1 MITGRFPLPRWFSFL
16 SLLIA
21 FVLLRF
27 SLGLRVVPTF
37 TWLFPVFMMA
47 WVRSNKPGWGLLLC
61 WVSSTLAV
69 AINILPISF
78 MWGGQLITWMIA
90 AIVGS
95 LWSVPFAVD
104 RLISH
109 RFSGILSTLV
119 FPVSWVTV
127 EYLSSSSPFMGTAFV
142 LALTQFDFPLMT
154 QISSVTGIW
163 GISFLVVWL
172 APVVCLALE
181 HRFEWA
187 KVARPVSLFLIV
199 LIAVLCFGGIG
210 LGLDRPNSPTVRVAG
225 VTASSRG
232 GTLESGVS
240 LLKTYV
246 PQAAAGGA
254 KIVMLHEGA
263 IFIAAEDE
271 SAMIRVGQELARQE
285 GVYLLLGLQV
295 EDKDRSLPFENKI
308 IFIAPDGELISEYLK
323 QRLVPGEMATFVRG
337 EGPAPVLETPHGN
350 IAVLICS
357 DAFYQDFVRRQV
369 GESGAD
375 ILLVP
380 AWDFEG
386 VKYFWPYGTA
396 FRAIE
401 NGFAMF
407 RVARESVTI
416 AVDYQGRPLVL
427 SDYFLT
433 DQSIVY
439 ADLPTEGRETVYS
452 LLGDW
457 FAWLSIAG
465 LVLLVV
471 MAIAKRESEG
481 KQLVTPIQR
490 ETI

>member
-1 MITGRFPLPRWFSFL
+1 
-16 SLLIA
+16 
-21 FVLLRF
+21 
-27 SLGLRVVPTF
+27 
-37 TWLFPVFMMA
+37 MMA
-47 WVRSNKPGWGLLLC
+47 WVRSNTPGRGLLLC

-69 AINILPISF
+69 AINILPVGF
-78 MWGGQLITWMIA
+78 MWGGPLISWMIA
-90 AIVGS
+90 GIVGS
-95 LWSVPFAVD
+95 LLFVPFAVD

-109 RFSGILSTLV
+109 RLPGILSTLA

-127 EYLSSSSPFMGTAFV
+127 EYLSSSSPFMGTTFV
-142 LALTQFDFPLMT
+142 LALTQFDFPLIT

-181 HRFEWA
+181 NGFEWSR
-187 KVARPVSLFLIV
+187 VARPVSLFLAV
-199 LIAVLCFGGIG
+199 LIAVLCFGGIE
-210 LGLDRPNSPTVRVAG
+210 LGLDRPTSPTVRVAG
-225 VTASSRG
+225 VTASSRD

-240 LLKTYV
+240 LLNTYA
-246 PQAAAGGA
+246 PQAAAAGA
-254 KIVMLHEGA
+254 SIVMLHEGA
-263 IFIAAEDE
+263 ISIAAEDE
-271 SAMIRVGQELARQE
+271 PALIGAGQELARQA

-295 EDKDRSLPFENKI
+295 EDEDRSLPYENKTV
-308 IFIAPDGELISEYLK
+308 FIAPDGELLSEYLK
-323 QRLVPGEMATFVRG
+323 QGLVPGEIATFVRG

-357 DAFYQDFVRRQV
+357 DAFFPDIVRRQV
-369 GESGAD
+369 GRSGAD

-380 AWDFEG
+380 AWDFQG
-386 VKYFWPYGTA
+386 VEYFWPYGTA
-396 FRAIE
+396 FWAIE

-407 RVARESVTI
+407 RVARESLTI

-427 SDYFLT
+427 SNYFLT
-433 DQSIVY
+433 DQSIIY
-439 ADLPTEGRETVYS
+439 ADLPTEGRETVYT

-471 MAIAKRESEG
+471 MAKAKRKPEG
-481 KQLVTPIQR
+481 KQLVAPDQR

>member
-1 MITGRFPLPRWFSFL
+1 MNSVRLPLPKWFSFL
-16 SLLIA
+16 ALLIA

-27 SLGLRVVPTF
+27 SLGPRAVPTF
-37 TWLFPVFMMA
+37 VWLFPVFMMA

-69 AINILPISF
+69 AIIILPYAF
-78 MWGGQLITWMIA
+78 MWGGPLICWMIA
-90 AIVGS
+90 GIVGS
-95 LWSVPFAVD
+95 LFFLPFAVD
-104 RLISH
+104 RLIIH
-109 RFSGILSTLV
+109 RLSGILSTLV
-119 FPVSWVTV
+119 FPLTWVTV
-127 EYLSSSSPFMGTAFV
+127 EYLSSFSPSMGTAFV
-142 LALTQFDFPLMT
+142 LALTQFDFPLIT
-154 QISSVTGIW
+154 QICSVTGIW

-172 APVVCLALE
+172 APVVCPALE
-181 HRFEWA
+181 HRFEWSR
-187 KVARPVSLFLIV
+187 VARPVSLFLVV
-199 LIAVLCFGGIG
+199 LIAVLCFGGIE
-210 LGLDRPNSPTVRVAG
+210 LGLDRPTSPTVRVAG
-225 VTASSRG
+225 VTASSRD

-240 LLKTYV
+240 LLNTYV
-246 PQAAAGGA
+246 PQAAAAGA
-254 KIVMLHEGA
+254 RIVMLHEGA

-271 SAMIRVGQELARQE
+271 PALMRAGQEMARQE

-295 EDKDRSLPFENKI
+295 EDEDQSLPYENKTF
-308 IFIAPDGELISEYLK
+308 FIAPDGELLSEYLK
-323 QRLVPGEMATFVRG
+323 QGLVPSEMASFVRG
-337 EGPAPVLETPHGN
+337 ERSAPVLETPHGN

-357 DAFYQDFVRRQV
+357 DTFSPDLVRRQV
-369 GESGAD
+369 GRSGAD

-380 AWDFEG
+380 AWDFQG
-386 VKYFWPYGTA
+386 VEYFWPYGTA

-427 SDYFLT
+427 SNYFLT

-439 ADLPTEGRETVYS
+439 ADLSTEGRETVYS

-471 MAIAKRESEG
+471 MAIAKRKSEK
-481 KQLVTPIQR
+481 KQRVTPDQR
-490 ETI
+490 EPH

>member
-1 MITGRFPLPRWFSFL
+1 
-16 SLLIA
+16 
-21 FVLLRF
+21 
-27 SLGLRVVPTF
+27 
-37 TWLFPVFMMA
+37 MMA

-61 WVSSTLAV
+61 WVSSILAV
-69 AINILPISF
+69 AINILPVGF
-78 MWGGQLITWMIA
+78 MWGGKLITWMIA
-90 AIVGS
+90 GIVGS

-109 RFSGILSTLV
+109 RFPGILATLA

-172 APVVCLALE
+172 APVVCLVLE
-181 HRFEWA
+181 HRFEWTR
-187 KVARPVSLFLIV
+187 VARPVSLFLIV

-210 LGLDRPNSPTVRVAG
+210 LGLDRQTSPTVRMAG
-225 VTASSRG
+225 VTASSRD
-232 GTLESGVS
+232 GTLESGIS
-240 LLKTYV
+240 LLNTYV
-246 PQAAAGGA
+246 PQAAAAGA
-254 KIVMLHEGA
+254 RIVMLHEGA

-271 SAMIRVGQELARQE
+271 PALMRAGQELARQE

-295 EDKDRSLPFENKI
+295 EDEDRSLPYENKAL
-308 IFIAPDGELISEYLK
+308 FIAPDGELLSEYLK
-323 QRLVPGEMATFVRG
+323 QRLVPGEMADFVRG
-337 EGPAPVLETPHGN
+337 EGSAPVLETPHGN
-350 IAVLICS
+350 IAVMICS
-357 DAFYQDFVRRQV
+357 DTFFPDLVRRQV
-369 GESGAD
+369 GRSGAD

-380 AWDFEG
+380 AWDFQGAE
-386 VKYFWPYGTA
+386 YFWPYGTA

-416 AVDYQGRPLVL
+416 AVDYQGRPVVL
-427 SDYFLT
+427 SNYFLT

-439 ADLPTEGRETVYS
+439 ADLSTEGRETVYS

-457 FAWLSIAG
+457 LAWLSIAG

-471 MAIAKRESEG
+471 MAIAKRKSEG
-481 KQLVTPIQR
+481 KQLVTPDQR

>member
-1 MITGRFPLPRWFSFL
+1 MNSGRLSLPRWFSFL

-27 SLGLRVVPTF
+27 SIGLRVVPTF

-47 WVRSNKPGWGLLLC
+47 WVRSNRLGWGLLLC
-61 WVSSTLAV
+61 WVSSILAL
-69 AINILPISF
+69 AINILPVGF
-78 MWGGQLITWMIA
+78 MWGGNLITWMIA
-90 AIVGS
+90 GIVGCM
-95 LWSVPFAVD
+95 WSVPFAVD

-109 RFSGILSTLV
+109 RFSGILSTLA

-142 LALTQFDFPLMT
+142 LALTQFDSPLLT

-163 GISFLVVWL
+163 GISFLIVWL

-181 HRFEWA
+181 HRFKWA

-254 KIVMLHEGA
+254 RIVMLHEGA

-271 SAMIRVGQELARQE
+271 PAMIRVGQELARQE

-295 EDKDRSLPFENKI
+295 EDKDRSLPFENKTI
-308 IFIAPDGELISEYLK
+308 MIAPDGGLISEYLK
-323 QRLVPGEMATFVRG
+323 QRLVPGEMEEYVRG
-337 EGPAPVLETPHGN
+337 EESAPVVETPYGN
-350 IAVLICS
+350 VAVLICS
-357 DAFYQDFVRRQV
+357 DAFFPDLVRRQV
-369 GESGAD
+369 GRNGAD
-375 ILLVP
+375 ILLIP

-386 VKYFWPYGTA
+386 VKYFWTYGTA

-407 RVARESVTI
+407 RLARESVSI
-416 AVDYQGRPLVL
+416 AVDYQGRPVVL

-433 DQSIVY
+433 DQSILY
-439 ADLPTEGRETVYS
+439 ADLSTEGRETVYS

-465 LVLLVV
+465 LVPLVV
-471 MAIAKRESEG
+471 IGIARRKSEG
-481 KQLVTPIQR
+481 KQLITPDQR
-490 ETI
+490 EAI

>member
-1 MITGRFPLPRWFSFL
+1 MKSVRLPLPRWFSFL
-16 SLLIA
+16 ALLIA

-27 SLGLRVVPTF
+27 SLGLRVVPIF

-47 WVRSNKPGWGLLLC
+47 WVRSNKPGWGLLLG
-61 WVSSTLAV
+61 WVSSILAM
-69 AINILPISF
+69 AINILPVGF
-78 MWGGQLITWMIA
+78 MWGGTLISWMIA
-90 AIVGS
+90 GIVGS
-95 LWSVPFAVD
+95 LLFMPFAVD

-109 RFSGILSTLV
+109 RLSGILSTLA
-119 FPVSWVTV
+119 FPISWVTV

-142 LALTQFDFPLMT
+142 LALTQFDSPLLT

-181 HRFEWA
+181 HRFEWS

-199 LIAVLCFGGIG
+199 LIAVLCFGSIG

-225 VTASSRG
+225 VTASSHG
-232 GTLESGVS
+232 GTLKSGAALVD
-240 LLKTYV
+240 TYV

-254 KIVMLHEGA
+254 RIVMLHEGA

-271 SAMIRVGQELARQE
+271 PAMIRVGQELARQE
-285 GVYLLLGLQV
+285 GVYLLLGLRV
-295 EDKDRSLPFENKI
+295 EHEDRSLPFENKT
-308 IFIAPDGELISEYLK
+308 IFIAPDGELLSEYIK
-323 QRLVPGEMATFVRG
+323 QGLVPGEMEEYVRG
-337 EGPAPVLETPHGN
+337 EGSAPVLETPYGN

-357 DAFYQDFVRRQV
+357 DAFFPDLVRRQV
-369 GESGAD
+369 GRKDAD
-375 ILLVP
+375 ILLMP

-407 RVARESVTI
+407 RLARESVSI
-416 AVDYQGRPLVL
+416 AVDYQGRPVVL

-439 ADLPTEGRETVYS
+439 ADLSTEGRETVYS

-465 LVLLVV
+465 FVVLLV
-471 MAIAKRESEG
+471 ISITKRKSEG
-481 KQLVTPIQR
+481 KQLVTPDQR
-490 ETI
+490 ETT